1 MIAMLDT
8 SVLIGPI
15 PDDILARI
23 DEYAASYVVR
33 AELLRG
39 QRHFERSPQYRP
51 AARTRAQL
59 VAALDDLPDFWR
71 AFGAAES
78 DAYAA
83 LESSSERAVRS
94 KDALIAA
101 HAIALDVPLITADA
115 GFTRFVGL
123 EVSTA

>member
-15 PDDILARI
+15 PEDILTRI
-23 DEYAASYVVR
+23 DEYAASFVVR

-39 QRHFERSPQYRP
+39 QHHFERDPERRP
-51 AARTRAQL
+51 AARARAQL
-59 VAALDDLPDFWR
+59 ISALDDLAGFWR
-71 AFGAAES
+71 TFGAAES

-94 KDALIAA
+94 KDAFIAA
-101 HAIALDVPLITADA
+101 HAVALGVPLVTADA

-123 EVSTA
+123 EVRAA